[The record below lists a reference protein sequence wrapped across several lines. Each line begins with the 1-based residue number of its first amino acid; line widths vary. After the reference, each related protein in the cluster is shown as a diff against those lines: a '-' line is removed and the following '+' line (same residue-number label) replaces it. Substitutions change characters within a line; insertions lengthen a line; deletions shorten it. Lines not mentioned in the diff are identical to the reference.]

1 MKLLIPLLLLT
12 SCSTLLTGGMAA
24 GGAVIGSLISPVGAA
39 AGAAAG
45 VVGADLLVPPAEEG
59 ILVTQEHVCPDGGLD
74 GLICQVSHFIKTA
87 GWWYLILF
95 VLVPLLSR
103 RGRGWV
109 TSFLNSASKKQVL
122 DQDERLNT
130 LEELISSLKPKGK
143 KK

>member
-1 MKLLIPLLLLT
+1 MKFLIPLLLLS

-24 GGAVIGSLISPVGAA
+24 GGAAVGSLLGPYGAA
-39 AGAAAG
+39 GGAVAG
-45 VVGADLLVPPAEEG
+45 VVGADLMNPPE
-59 ILVTQEHVCPDGGLD
+59 LDNPVLPTEHACPDGGLD
-74 GLICQVSHFIKTA
+74 GIICQISHFIKTA

-95 VLVPLLSR
+95 VFVPLLTK
-103 RGRGWV
+103 RGRGWL

>member
-1 MKLLIPLLLLT
+1 
-12 SCSTLLTGGMAA
+12 MAA
-24 GGAVIGSLISPVGAA
+24 GGAVVGSLLGPYGTA

-45 VVGADLLVPPAEEG
+45 VAGADLLNPPEG
-59 ILVTQEHVCPDGGLD
+59 TGDILVPQEHACPDGGLD
-74 GLICQVSHFIKTA
+74 GLICQISHFIQTA

-95 VLVPLLSR
+95 VLVPLLTK

-122 DQDERLNT
+122 DQDDRLNT
-130 LEELISSLKPKGK
+130 LEELISSITKKGK